1 MTHTE
6 RRLNRA
12 LEEWLV
18 EVVHA
23 DPTASDETV
32 LAEIR
37 LRIDAK
43 IAATF
48 RKRFPKVMDP
58 CRIHRRS

>member
-12 LEEWLV
+12 LEEWIV
-18 EVVHA
+18 EVAHSA
-23 DPTASDETV
+23 PTASDETV

-37 LRIDAK
+37 MRIDAK

-48 RKRFPKVMDP
+48 RNRFPKVMGP
-58 CRIHRRS
+58 C